1 MASRLT
7 SLLRRPSGR
16 GRGDGMLPMTMYNGG
31 GEKLSK
37 NLGRHRKMSSSLLAL
52 AKYAL
57 AFGAGVFMIL
67 FHLHRHLRSGS
78 VIPQQER
85 LRLRVMKRT
94 NQYQDWH
101 RWSRSDF
108 KTAFQC
114 SHHLSI
120 GTKAVPTLEYW
131 QTLRDVYNSEVDSS
145 FLFDD
150 PVPPTQGYTLNE
162 NGGPPYYAKL
172 SPGKGRGL
180 FASRDIKK
188 GELVDGI
195 EGGTKSDMIFTTVDA
210 IRRYLLALPEPM
222 ACDVLEWTYT
232 EKLVKGGPS
241 VLLCASDISS
251 LANSVWGEDDP
262 NVMPKDKKS
271 SVRLY
276 ATRDIKKGEE
286 LLMDYGV
293 FPAALW

>member
-1 MASRLT
+1 
-7 SLLRRPSGR
+7 
-16 GRGDGMLPMTMYNGG
+16 MLPI
-31 GEKLSK
+31 GENLSK
-37 NLGRHRKMSSSLLAL
+37 SLVGRRRKMSSSLLAL

-78 VIPQQER
+78 LIPQQER
-85 LRLRVMKRT
+85 LRLYTMTGKIFY
-94 NQYQDWH
+94 NWH
-101 RWSRSDF
+101 KWSRSDF

-131 QTLRDVYNSEVDSS
+131 QTLRDVYNNEVDSS

-180 FASRDIKK
+180 LHLVISRK
-188 GELVDGI
+188 E
-195 EGGTKSDMIFTTVDA
+195 S
-210 IRRYLLALPEPM
+210 
-222 ACDVLEWTYT
+222 
-232 EKLVKGGPS
+232 
-241 VLLCASDISS
+241 
-251 LANSVWGEDDP
+251 
-262 NVMPKDKKS
+262 
-271 SVRLY
+271 
-276 ATRDIKKGEE
+276 
-286 LLMDYGV
+286 
-293 FPAALW
+293 